1 MNLIQDVMKV
11 NLKLLEVPINSALE
25 SASLFAGNLVMI
37 TINNVFLP
45 FFFMFFFLNRP
56 IHYQLLKGNPDIN
69 LLKAVVFKIF
79 RSRMPSTV

>member
-37 TINNVFLP
+37 TINN
-45 FFFMFFFLNRP
+45 
-56 IHYQLLKGNPDIN
+56 LLKGNPDIN

>member
-1 MNLIQDVMKV
+1 MKV
-11 NLKLLEVPINSALE
+11 NLKLLEVPANSANE

-37 TINNVFLP
+37 TINNVHHRF
-45 FFFMFFFLNRP
+45 N
-56 IHYQLLKGNPDIN
+56 QLLNGNPDIP